1 MHTYS
6 YVRGTFPA
14 FVAEADL
21 GEFNL
26 GCANFSLRGQG
37 WRWRLCMWGC
47 VKEGKT
53 KRKIFIVLS
62 RLQERKK
69 KGKVDKHV
77 GPVGLYTPADRFSFN
92 YAGFEISKPEIYE
105 RY

>member
-1 MHTYS
+1 M
-6 YVRGTFPA
+6 A
-14 FVAEADL
+14 FVHVGVCEGRKDKKK
-21 GEFNL
+21 NL
-26 GCANFSLRGQG
+26 HCFEQIAGA
-37 WRWRLCMWGC
+37 
-47 VKEGKT
+47 
-53 KRKIFIVLS
+53 
-62 RLQERKK
+62 KK